1 VATQSPP
8 TPQRLT
14 LFFDEQ
20 ATESSSFL
28 LSGGIGGIDR
38 NPYTE
43 VGAQLHNSI
52 GGSQQEN
59 HEAFTR
65 SKLRGDLFCSRQDPQ
80 RMGGGKSNH
89 LDRIVDLGLLS

>member
-14 LFFDEQ
+14 LFSGEQ
-20 ATESSSFL
+20 DTEASL
-28 LSGGIGGIDR
+28 VPLSTGLEDDNQ

-52 GGSQQEN
+52 EGSQQEPQSFYME
-59 HEAFTR
+59 EASRLPLFLKA
-65 SKLRGDLFCSRQDPQ
+65 SSMEDGWGKIKSLR
-80 RMGGGKSNH
+80 
-89 LDRIVDLGLLS
+89 